1 MASRLLELLF
11 VKVKVVDQYSRKL
24 LDSSGFPNEQLV
36 LFLEL
41 NIAAVYFLE
50 VEPEVHIQEL
60 HQGIQDD

>member
-1 MASRLLELLF
+1 M
-11 VKVKVVDQYSRKL
+11 KVKVVDQYSRKL